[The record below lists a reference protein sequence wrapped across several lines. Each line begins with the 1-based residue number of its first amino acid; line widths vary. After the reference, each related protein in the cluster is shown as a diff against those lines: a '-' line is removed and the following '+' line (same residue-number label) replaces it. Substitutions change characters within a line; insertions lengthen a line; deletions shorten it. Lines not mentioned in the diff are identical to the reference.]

1 MSHTEVFVF
10 VNMSWYCFFYIA
22 GTVCYN
28 SDIKLFIQY
37 SKNCVWNFVTG
48 VRVLNFVC
56 GQNNWIK
63 WPETV
68 MYALTLLEDRK
79 SVVIEMGLI
88 CLSKSL
94 NLLQML
100 L

>member
-1 MSHTEVFVF
+1 
-10 VNMSWYCFFYIA
+10 
-22 GTVCYN
+22 
-28 SDIKLFIQY
+28 
-37 SKNCVWNFVTG
+37 
-48 VRVLNFVC
+48 
-56 GQNNWIK
+56 
-63 WPETV
+63 